1 MGEKEMANM
10 SDLLQSYIENTTKL
24 VVDKPESVKVLVSIT
39 TKAVILQIK
48 VEQSDCG
55 KIIGKQGRTIEAF
68 KILCLAIKNT
78 NFPGDSRR
86 VMLEVLEDED
96 SSFSYN

>member
-1 MGEKEMANM
+1 MANM